1 MPVIAVV
8 NRKGGS
14 GKSTIA
20 THLAAY
26 CANAGLSVMLGDV
39 DHQQSTQTWLRLR
52 SANRSA
58 TRPPIVGWAVD
69 PRRSLRAPAGTTHVI
84 LDTPGGLTG
93 LDLARVA
100 MFSDVILMP
109 VCNSVF
115 DRESAAAC
123 HAELLTLPRV
133 ANGRCRVAAVGM
145 RLDARTR
152 AAEVLRA
159 WAGGLQLP
167 FVGVLRD
174 TQAYVRCIETGM
186 TLFDLPALQVQ
197 ADLLQWGPILR
208 WLNPV
213 LHPTPHPMSPPV
225 SHPMSHPMSHPAAPR
240 AAEPVRRVLPSPPAL
255 QARPALAAAAALPTV
270 AWSQESPVPVST
282 AALAVGAAV
291 APTAPLVVETVVDRL
306 LHAAGRPRPP
316 VDEPPVLT
324 VVVPP
329 ARPTRPA
336 RPRLHDDTAPLG
348 ALAHPPTLTSRVA
361 HRMRGLLDL
370 GPIFKRAQ
378 RSA

>member
-52 SANRSA
+52 SANRGA

-69 PRRSLRAPAGTTHVI
+69 PRRSLRPPVGTTHVI

-115 DRESAAAC
+115 DRESAAQC
-123 HAELLTLPRV
+123 HAELLKLPRV
-133 ANGRCRVAAVGM
+133 TSGRCRIAAVGM

-152 AAEVLRA
+152 GAEVLRA
-159 WAGGLQLP
+159 WADGLKLP

-186 TLFDLPALQVQ
+186 TLFDLPATHVQ
-197 ADLLQWGPILR
+197 ADLLQWGTVLR
-208 WLNPV
+208 WLAPV
-213 LHPTPHPMSPPV
+213 LNATTKVVEPGRPAPPLV
-225 SHPMSHPMSHPAAPR
+225 PAR
-240 AAEPVRRVLPSPPAL
+240 AAEPSAAVSASMG
-255 QARPALAAAAALPTV
+255 AAAPV
-270 AWSQESPVPVST
+270 ASVASVVLSHSLRVPM
-282 AALAVGAAV
+282 A
-291 APTAPLVVETVVDRL
+291 
-306 LHAAGRPRPP
+306 
-316 VDEPPVLT
+316 EPPVLT
-324 VVVPP
+324 AVVPLTASVNLRP
-329 ARPTRPA
+329 HGPLAR
-336 RPRLHDDTAPLG
+336 G
-348 ALAHPPTLTSRVA
+348 ALAHPPTLGT
-361 HRMRGLLDL
+361 RMRGLLDL
-370 GPIFKRAQ
+370 GPILKRVQ
-378 RSA
+378 RSAW